1 MPVTPAAHIACVVTL
16 LMIFGAFAIGNIV
29 EKPRNERGIRLRRWL
44 RFHGTLK

>member
-1 MPVTPAAHIACVVTL
+1 MTPAAHIACVVTL

-29 EKPRNERGIRLRRWL
+29 EKPRNERKTKLRRWL